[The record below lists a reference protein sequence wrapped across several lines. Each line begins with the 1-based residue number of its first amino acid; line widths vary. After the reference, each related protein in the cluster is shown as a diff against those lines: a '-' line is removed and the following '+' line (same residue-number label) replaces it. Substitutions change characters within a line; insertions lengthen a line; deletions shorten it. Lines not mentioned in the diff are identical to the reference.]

1 MPDDLRDLMK
11 RRAAQKADAGLQ
23 RMRSLTARMETVDG
37 AVTHAIPLDWI
48 VADAT
53 IQVRVDG
60 LDMDRVAMY
69 AEQLRQGAEFPPV
82 DLFREGDTYYLGDGF
97 HRYAAHQEAGAE
109 SILAII
115 HPGGLDAAFE
125 HAEAANLDHGLSL
138 TNDDKKNILF
148 RRLDRGVWN
157 QDTSQRE
164 IGRLFGVAHTT
175 IGRWLDEYAGVV
187 QKSSGANAPLAEEHA
202 KAKKAS
208 RPRKGTRE
216 ANKKR
221 GPTELQLRQRAVRDL
236 RAAADALR
244 QLGIAGAADVDLY
257 ADELAAE
264 WGL

>member
-138 TNDDKKNILF
+138 TNDDCSGGWTVGYGIRTRRSARSGGCLGWRTQPSDGGWMSTPEWCKK
-148 RRLDRGVWN
+148 
-157 QDTSQRE
+157 
-164 IGRLFGVAHTT
+164 A
-175 IGRWLDEYAGVV
+175 VV
-187 QKSSGANAPLAEEHA
+187 QMHH
-202 KAKKAS
+202 
-208 RPRKGTRE
+208 
-216 ANKKR
+216 
-221 GPTELQLRQRAVRDL
+221 
-236 RAAADALR
+236 
-244 QLGIAGAADVDLY
+244 
-257 ADELAAE
+257 
-264 WGL
+264 